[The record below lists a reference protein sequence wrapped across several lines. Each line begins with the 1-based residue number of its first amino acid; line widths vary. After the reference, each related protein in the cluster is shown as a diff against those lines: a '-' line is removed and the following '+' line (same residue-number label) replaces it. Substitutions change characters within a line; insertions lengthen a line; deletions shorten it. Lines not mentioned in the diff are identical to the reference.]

1 MAKQDFGENRAAHIF
16 SLLCAAHSIETGVLA
31 SRLNVSERTI
41 RNDLKQI
48 NTQLEGC
55 AVIEGE
61 QGCYTL
67 HVYDSGCFQTRCAQ
81 ILENDS
87 SFNSPRNRLDYLFGR
102 LMRAE
107 SPLLTDE
114 LAYEMSIGRS
124 TIVSDLKKLRQ
135 NLASYRLSILGKT
148 SKGLILQGT
157 ESNIRS
163 YILENAYTAL
173 YRQYP
178 LDAEILEMTAA
189 TFGQMPVERGTQGTF
204 EKYLTV
210 MLDRFLTGHPI
221 GELSTAFYRLTV
233 RPEFVPVNAL
243 FDQIARFL
251 HVEIPVE
258 ERLFTLLPII
268 GMRTPADVLDMR
280 AIELDEDIRAL
291 KDKVFRQ
298 IQLELNLQMDS
309 PEFEEEFLY
318 HLMFMVNRLRFHVRL
333 KSAMLTELREKYPL
347 AWRMAGIAARVV
359 QEAYG
364 LEVTEDEHSYLAS
377 YFGVFLEENGLKSSR
392 PFRAAVVC
400 GTGRVTARLVA
411 AQLRRVLDSST
422 ELVLFSSDRAE
433 HLEGFDLIFTTV
445 DLPCR
450 TELPVIFI
458 HEIFNEQEI
467 RHKIEKAKYW
477 DQVDVPILDSN
488 WFVMA
493 GLLEESRFFVLDQ
506 ESDYGQVLE
515 RMAGTLLEQGQ
526 VDEGFLE
533 RLRSREQ
540 IGSTVFDHSVAMPHA
555 VQYAGDRLVLAVGVC
570 PEPIRHEAREIR
582 TVFMLGLPEKTAS
595 DDSLLIRVYEEII
608 SITQDR
614 EMLEKIGKATNFQ
627 ALLRALYRQAP

>member
-16 SLLCAAHSIETGVLA
+16 SLLCAAHSIETSVLA

-67 HVYDSGCFQTRCAQ
+67 HVYDNGCFQTQYAQ

-135 NLASYRLSILGKT
+135 NLESYRLSILGKT

-163 YILENAYTAL
+163 YILENAYAAL
-173 YRQYP
+173 YREYP

-233 RPEFVPVNAL
+233 RPEFVLVNAL

-422 ELVLFSSDRAE
+422 ELVLFSSDKAE

-458 HEIFNEQEI
+458 HEIFNEQEL

-493 GLLEESRFFVLDQ
+493 GLLEKSRFFVLDQ

-533 RLRSREQ
+533 RLRGREQ